1 MNKREPRK
9 LRTRRK
15 QLKNTAILSGIGIQM
30 GITIYLFVKLGKW
43 LDVTYNNGE
52 KLYIIIF
59 TLAGVGI
66 SIFSLIKLLNRIK
79 Y

>member
-1 MNKREPRK
+1 MNKQKPK
-9 LRTRRK
+9 K
-15 QLKNTAILSGIGIQM
+15 QLKNAAILSGIGLQM
-30 GITIYLFVKLGKW
+30 GITIYLFVRLGKW
-43 LDVTYNNGE
+43 LDATYNNGE

>member
-1 MNKREPRK
+1 MSKQKPK
-9 LRTRRK
+9 K
-15 QLKNTAILSGIGIQM
+15 QLRNAAILSGIGLQM

-43 LDVTYNNGE
+43 LDITYNNGE